1 MRVPRKRIYRA
12 LIHRGMIRADQ
23 VPEIEARLS
32 RDTVAQKQLTEFW
45 SREKGNR
52 FPRIVMLGEWLWER
66 REIIMQIL
74 GIAIM
79 FLEVS
84 PKLEPE
90 PAPEPAPEPEPGPA
104 LRKPTAYKTK

>member
-12 LIHRGMIRADQ
+12 MIHRGMITADQ

-32 RDTVAQKQLTEFW
+32 QDTVAQKKLTEFW
-45 SREKGNR
+45 AREKGNR
-52 FPRIVMLGEWLWER
+52 FPKIVLLGQWLWER

-79 FLEVS
+79 FLDE
-84 PKLEPE
+84 
-90 PAPEPAPEPEPGPA
+90 APEPEPEPEPEPV
-104 LRKPTAYKTK
+104 LKKPKAYKTK